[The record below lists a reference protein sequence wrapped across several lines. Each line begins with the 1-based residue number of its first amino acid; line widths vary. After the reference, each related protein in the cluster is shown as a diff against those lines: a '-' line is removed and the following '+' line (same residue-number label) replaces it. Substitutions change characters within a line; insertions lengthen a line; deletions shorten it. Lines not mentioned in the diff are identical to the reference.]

1 MVTPPALALGL
12 LLAVVLDAAPAAA
25 QSRVPSPPPR
35 PPVTSRRE
43 TEADRLA
50 AMIVRTTREYVATL
64 ERMRAAYKKEADSFA
79 EMVEVRRDLFERGI
93 ISRRDVEIAEEL
105 LAEANRKVQEADRWI
120 KDANDIRQS
129 VLGEAA
135 LHSELAKTTL
145 PPGGYMATGVDD
157 EMTLRANREGFRK
170 FELRPRRLVDVS
182 KIDMSVEILGTKYDS
197 PIVIAPTSSNRAFH
211 PDAEIAVAKAANAG
225 NHLQILSAVA
235 TTSIEDAIAARGNGV
250 LDRGRR
256 HGG

>member
-50 AMIVRTTREYVATL
+50 AMIVRTTREYVASL
-64 ERMRAAYKKEADSFA
+64 ERMRAAYKKEADSFV

-145 PPGGYMATGVDD
+145 PPGGYMATGVFIRFNGTAAFSLSDLPRVERFLSSRFGRPLPVSAFGQTTVHD
-157 EMTLRANREGFRK
+157 RIGFD
-170 FELRPRRLVDVS
+170 RR
-182 KIDMSVEILGTKYDS
+182 
-197 PIVIAPTSSNRAFH
+197 
-211 PDAEIAVAKAANAG
+211 
-225 NHLQILSAVA
+225 
-235 TTSIEDAIAARGNGV
+235 NGA
-250 LDRGRR
+250 
-256 HGG
+256 

>member
-12 LLAVVLDAAPAAA
+12 FLVVVLDAAPAAA

-50 AMIVRTTREYVATL
+50 AMIVRTTREYVASL

-135 LHSELAKTTL
+135 LHSELKTTL
-145 PPGGYMATGVDD
+145 PPGGYMATGVFIRFNGTAAFSLSDLPRV
-157 EMTLRANREGFRK
+157 ERFFSSRFGRPLPVSAFGQTTVHHRIGFDHR
-170 FELRPRRLVDVS
+170 
-182 KIDMSVEILGTKYDS
+182 
-197 PIVIAPTSSNRAFH
+197 
-211 PDAEIAVAKAANAG
+211 
-225 NHLQILSAVA
+225 
-235 TTSIEDAIAARGNGV
+235 NGA
-250 LDRGRR
+250 
-256 HGG
+256 

>member
-1 MVTPPALALGL
+1 MMTPPALALGL
-12 LLAVVLDAAPAAA
+12 LLVVVLDAAPAAA

-50 AMIVRTTREYVATL
+50 AMIVRTTREYVASL
-64 ERMRAAYKKEADSFA
+64 ERIRAAYKKEADSFA

-135 LHSELAKTTL
+135 LHSELAMTTL
-145 PPGGYMATGVDD
+145 PPGGYMATGVFIRFNGTAAFSLSDLPRVVRFFSSRFGRPLPVSAFGQSTVH
-157 EMTLRANREGFRK
+157 ERIGFDHR
-170 FELRPRRLVDVS
+170 
-182 KIDMSVEILGTKYDS
+182 
-197 PIVIAPTSSNRAFH
+197 
-211 PDAEIAVAKAANAG
+211 
-225 NHLQILSAVA
+225 
-235 TTSIEDAIAARGNGV
+235 NGA
-250 LDRGRR
+250 
-256 HGG
+256 

>member
-145 PPGGYMATGVDD
+145 PPGGYMATGVFIRFNGTAAFSLSDLPRVERFLSSRFGRPLPVSAFGQTTVHD
-157 EMTLRANREGFRK
+157 RIGFDHR
-170 FELRPRRLVDVS
+170 
-182 KIDMSVEILGTKYDS
+182 
-197 PIVIAPTSSNRAFH
+197 
-211 PDAEIAVAKAANAG
+211 
-225 NHLQILSAVA
+225 
-235 TTSIEDAIAARGNGV
+235 NGA
-250 LDRGRR
+250 
-256 HGG
+256 

>member
-1 MVTPPALALGL
+1 MMTPPALALGL
-12 LLAVVLDAAPAAA
+12 LLVVVLDAAPAAA

-50 AMIVRTTREYVATL
+50 AMIVRTTREYVASL

-129 VLGEAA
+129 VLGKAA

-145 PPGGYMATGVDD
+145 PPGGYMATGVFIRFNGTAAFSLSDLPRVVRFFSSRFGRPLPVSAFGQTTVHD
-157 EMTLRANREGFRK
+157 RIGFDHR
-170 FELRPRRLVDVS
+170 
-182 KIDMSVEILGTKYDS
+182 
-197 PIVIAPTSSNRAFH
+197 
-211 PDAEIAVAKAANAG
+211 
-225 NHLQILSAVA
+225 
-235 TTSIEDAIAARGNGV
+235 NGA
-250 LDRGRR
+250 
-256 HGG
+256 

>member
-1 MVTPPALALGL
+1 MMTPPALALGL
-12 LLAVVLDAAPAAA
+12 LLVVVLDAAPAAA

-50 AMIVRTTREYVATL
+50 AMIVRTTREYVASL

-79 EMVEVRRDLFERGI
+79 EMVEVRRELFERGI

-105 LAEANRKVQEADRWI
+105 LAEANRKVQGADRWI

-145 PPGGYMATGVDD
+145 PRGGYMATGVFIRFNGTAAFSLSDLPLVVRFFSSRFGRPLPVSAFGQTTVHD
-157 EMTLRANREGFRK
+157 RIGFDHR
-170 FELRPRRLVDVS
+170 
-182 KIDMSVEILGTKYDS
+182 
-197 PIVIAPTSSNRAFH
+197 
-211 PDAEIAVAKAANAG
+211 
-225 NHLQILSAVA
+225 
-235 TTSIEDAIAARGNGV
+235 NGA
-250 LDRGRR
+250 
-256 HGG
+256 